1 MVKIEV
7 TSMKYYRKN
16 SADFPTWIFS
26 EVDKNRLD
34 TRRLE
39 IFIDGSAKYFDSQ
52 TPFEIGVS
60 QYPENLDE
68 VNEEGELFI
77 EEITLEEFEE
87 ALSHYDLDCI
97 VFVLIEERSFIYYY
111 LR

>member
-7 TSMKYYRKN
+7 ASMKYYRTHWIQN

-39 IFIDGSAKYFDSQ
+39 IFNDGSAKYFDSQ

-97 VFVLIEERSFIYYY
+97 RSY
-111 LR
+111 